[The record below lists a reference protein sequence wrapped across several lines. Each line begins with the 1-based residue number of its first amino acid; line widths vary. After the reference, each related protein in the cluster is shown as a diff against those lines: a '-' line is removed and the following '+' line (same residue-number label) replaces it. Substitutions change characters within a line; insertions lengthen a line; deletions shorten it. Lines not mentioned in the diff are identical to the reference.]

1 MRKYFAHKLVSL
13 VLIARREST
22 GLTHFGAA
30 ADPLKFQ
37 EGKSGEKLALTFCFG
52 QHAVPGGREQD

>member
-1 MRKYFAHKLVSL
+1 MYFAYKLVSL

-30 ADPLKFQ
+30 AVPLKFQ
-37 EGKSGEKLALTFCFG
+37 DSKSGERLALTFCFW
-52 QHAVPGGREQD
+52 QHAVSGGGEQD

>member
-1 MRKYFAHKLVSL
+1 MYFANKLVSF
-13 VLIARREST
+13 VLIVHREST

-30 ADPLKFQ
+30 AVPLKFQ
-37 EGKSGEKLALTFCFG
+37 DGKSGEKLALTFCFG